1 MNINDIL
8 KDVEVD
14 VGMTRRMDC
23 HFCGGKNTFTITNSM
38 GSILF
43 NCYKASCSVSGSR
56 RVNLTVDQIKKS
68 KSTSVTEKK
77 FILPEYIVPI
87 REDRFK
93 EPKYGASLSLSW
105 KEKIWKDYCL
115 HDVKEDR
122 AVFLI
127 KDSQKGVVVDAI
139 GAATDNRL
147 PKWKRYGSSRH
158 PFVAW
163 NGKGG
168 DGGDNSCVLV
178 EDCYSACTAAKHGIT
193 GVALLGTNLLQGH
206 KRFLC
211 TNFDTVVVALDPD
224 ALQKTLQIRKEL
236 QSWVRTAKVL
246 RLTDDLKYEEEIDI
260 NNMKEM
266 IWN

>member
-1 MNINDIL
+1 MDIDTIL
-8 KDVEVD
+8 RDVD
-14 VGMTRRMDC
+14 VAIGTTKRMDC

-43 NCYKASCSVSGSR
+43 NCYKASCSVSGNR
-56 RVNLTVDQIKKS
+56 RINLTVEQIRNIKQP
-68 KSTSVTEKK
+68 TVDEK
-77 FILPEYIVPI
+77 FVLPDYIVPI
-87 REDRFK
+87 REDRFDN
-93 EPKYGASLSLSW
+93 PIGDLTW
-105 KEKIWKDYCL
+105 KEKIWRDYCL

-122 AVFLI
+122 AVFVI
-127 KDSQKGVVVDAI
+127 KDSEKGVVVDAI
-139 GAATDNRL
+139 GASTDNRL

-224 ALQKTLQIRKEL
+224 AVSYTHLTLPTK
-236 QSWVRTAKVL
+236 A
-246 RLTDDLKYEEEIDI
+246 
-260 NNMKEM
+260 
-266 IWN
+266 

>member
-8 KDVEVD
+8 KDVDVD

-77 FILPEYIVPI
+77 FILPEYIVPV
-87 REDRFK
+87 REDRFNGK
-93 EPKYGASLSLSW
+93 GILGMLSW
-105 KEKIWKDYCL
+105 KEKIWRDHCL

-122 AVFLI
+122 AVFVI
-127 KDSQKGVVVDAI
+127 KDSEKGVIVDAI
-139 GAATDNRL
+139 GAATDKRL

>member
-1 MNINDIL
+1 MNINDYIKNL
-8 KDVEVD
+8 DVD
-14 VGMTRRMDC
+14 IDSTKRMDC
-23 HFCGGKNTFTITNSM
+23 PVCNGKNTFTVTNNM
-38 GSILF
+38 GRLLW
-43 NCYKASCSVSGSR
+43 NCYKVSCNVGGNER
-56 RVNLTVDQIKKS
+56 INMTVEQIKNRN
-68 KSTSVTEKK
+68 KK
-77 FILPEYIVPI
+77 LNDSEEFVLPEYIVPPP
-87 REDRFK
+87 EDRFK
-93 EPKYGASLSLSW
+93 NPIWGLSW

-127 KDSQKGVVVDAI
+127 KDSEKGVVVDAV
-139 GAATDNRL
+139 GAATTNRL

-178 EDCYSACTAAKHGIT
+178 EDCYSACTVAKHGIT
-193 GVALLGTNLLQGH
+193 GVALLGTSLLDEH
-206 KRFLC
+206 KKFLC
-211 TNFDTVVVALDPD
+211 YNFDKVVVALDPD

-236 QSWVRTAKVL
+236 QSWIRTAKVL
-246 RLTDDLKYEEEIDI
+246 RLTDDLKYEEDIDI
-260 NNMKEM
+260 NNLKEM

>member
-1 MNINDIL
+1 MDIDTIL
-8 KDVEVD
+8 RDVDVD
-14 VGMTRRMDC
+14 VGMTKRMDC

-43 NCYKASCSVSGSR
+43 NCYKASCSVSGNR
-56 RVNLTVDQIKKS
+56 RVNLTVNQIRNIKQP
-68 KSTSVTEKK
+68 TVDEK
-77 FILPEYIVPI
+77 FVLPEYIVPI
-87 REDRFK
+87 KADRFTN
-93 EPKYGASLSLSW
+93 PIGGGLSW
-105 KEKIWKDYCL
+105 KEKIWKDHCL

-127 KDSQKGVVVDAI
+127 KDSDKGVVVDAI
-139 GAATDNRL
+139 GAATDKRL

-158 PFVAW
+158 PFVSW

-178 EDCYSACTAAKHGIT
+178 EDCYSACTASKHGIT
-193 GVALLGTNLLQGH
+193 GVALLGTNLLDEH
-206 KRFLC
+206 KRFIC
-211 TNFDTVVVALDPD
+211 NNFDTVVVALDPD

-246 RLTDDLKYEEEIDI
+246 RLTDDLKYEEDIDI
-260 NNMKEM
+260 NNLKEM
-266 IWN
+266 VWN

>member
-1 MNINDIL
+1 MDINTIL
-8 KDVEVD
+8 QDNDVPI
-14 VGMTRRMDC
+14 GSTKRMDC
-23 HFCGGKNTFTITNSM
+23 QFCGGKNTFTITNSM

-56 RVNLTVDQIKKS
+56 RVPMTVEQIRNVKRD
-68 KSTSVTEKK
+68 TVPET
-77 FILPEYIVPI
+77 FVLPEHVVPI
-87 REDRFK
+87 REDRFDN
-93 EPKYGASLSLSW
+93 PIGGLTW

-115 HDVKEDR
+115 NDVKENR
-122 AVFLI
+122 AVFVI
-127 KDSQKGVVVDAI
+127 KDSEKGMIVDAI
-139 GAATDNRL
+139 GASTDNRL

-178 EDCYSACTAAKHGIT
+178 EDCYSACTVAKYGVT
-193 GVALLGTNLLQGH
+193 GVALLGTNLLEEH

-211 TNFDTVVVALDPD
+211 HNFDKVVVALDPD

-236 QSWVRTAKVL
+236 QSWVRTVMVL
-246 RLTDDLKYEEEIDI
+246 RLTDDIKYEEDIDI

>member
-1 MNINDIL
+1 MDIDTIL
-8 KDVEVD
+8 RDVDVD
-14 VGMTRRMDC
+14 VGMTKRMDC
-23 HFCGGKNTFTITNSM
+23 YFCGGKNTFTITNSM

-43 NCYKASCSVSGSR
+43 NCYKASCSVSGNR
-56 RVNLTVDQIKKS
+56 RVNLTVDQIRNIKQP
-68 KSTSVTEKK
+68 TVDEK
-77 FILPEYIVPI
+77 FVLPEYIVPI
-87 REDRFK
+87 KADRFTN
-93 EPKYGASLSLSW
+93 PVGGGLSW
-105 KEKIWKDYCL
+105 KEKIWRDHCL

-127 KDSQKGVVVDAI
+127 KDSDKGVVVDAI
-139 GAATDNRL
+139 GASVDKRL

-158 PFVAW
+158 PFVSW

-178 EDCYSACTAAKHGIT
+178 EDCYSACTASKHGIT
-193 GVALLGTNLLQGH
+193 GVALLGTNLLQEH
-206 KRFLC
+206 KKFLC

-246 RLTDDLKYEEEIDI
+246 RLTDDIKYEEDIDI
-260 NNMKEM
+260 NNLKEM

>member
-1 MNINDIL
+1 MNIDNILNDIDL
-8 KDVEVD
+8 DIGTTK
-14 VGMTRRMDC
+14 RMDC
-23 HFCGGKNTFTITNSM
+23 PSCKGKNTFTITNSM
-38 GSILF
+38 GSVLF
-43 NCYKASCSVSGSR
+43 NCYKASCVVSGTR

-68 KSTSVTEKK
+68 KQDTVQDKK
-77 FILPEYIVPI
+77 FVLPEYIVPI
-87 REDRFK
+87 KEDRFNN
-93 EPKYGASLSLSW
+93 PIGGLTW
-105 KEKIWKDYCL
+105 KEKIWKEHCL

-127 KDSQKGVVVDAI
+127 KDSEKGVVVDAV

-147 PKWKRYGSSRH
+147 PKWKRYGRGRH

-168 DGGDNSCVLV
+168 DGGDNNCVLV
-178 EDCYSACTAAKHGIT
+178 EDCYSACTVAKYGVT
-193 GVALLGTNLLQGH
+193 GVALLGTNLLEEH

-211 TNFDTVVVALDPD
+211 HNFDKVVVALDPD

-236 QSWVRTAKVL
+236 QSWVRTVMVL
-246 RLTDDLKYEEEIDI
+246 RLTDDIKYEEDIDI

>member
-1 MNINDIL
+1 MDINSILSDIDL
-8 KDVEVD
+8 DIGTTK
-14 VGMTRRMDC
+14 RMDC
-23 HFCGGKNTFTITNSM
+23 PSCKGKNTFTVTNNM
-38 GSILF
+38 GSVIF
-43 NCYKASCSVSGSR
+43 NCYKASCTVSGTR
-56 RVNLTVDQIKKS
+56 RVSLTVDQIKKS
-68 KSTSVTEKK
+68 RSDTSVKEKK
-77 FILPEYIVPI
+77 FVLPEYIVKINEDIFKNPI
-87 REDRFK
+87 
-93 EPKYGASLSLSW
+93 GGLSW

-115 HDVKEDR
+115 HDIKEDR

-127 KDSQKGVVVDAI
+127 RNSERCMVVDAV

-178 EDCYSACTAAKHGIT
+178 EDCYSACTVAKYGIT
-193 GVALLGTNLLQGH
+193 GVALLGTSLLDEH
-206 KRFLC
+206 KKFLC
-211 TNFDTVVVALDPD
+211 HNFDKVVVALDPD

-236 QSWVRTAKVL
+236 QSWVNTAMVL
-246 RLTDDLKYEEEIDI
+246 RITDDLKYEEEIDI

-266 IWN
+266 IWS

>member
-1 MNINDIL
+1 MDIDTIL
-8 KDVEVD
+8 RDVDVD
-14 VGMTRRMDC
+14 VGMTKRMDC

-43 NCYKASCSVSGSR
+43 NCYKASCSVSGNR
-56 RVNLTVDQIKKS
+56 RVNLTVNQIRNIKQP
-68 KSTSVTEKK
+68 TVDEK

-87 REDRFK
+87 RANRFTNPIGG
-93 EPKYGASLSLSW
+93 ELSW
-105 KEKIWKDYCL
+105 KEKIWKDHCL

-127 KDSQKGVVVDAI
+127 KDSDKGIVVDAI
-139 GAATDNRL
+139 GAATDKRL

-158 PFVAW
+158 PFVSW

-178 EDCYSACTAAKHGIT
+178 EDCYSACTAFKHGIT
-193 GVALLGTNLLQGH
+193 GVALLGTNLLDEH
-206 KRFLC
+206 KRFIC
-211 TNFDTVVVALDPD
+211 NNFDTVVVALDPD
-224 ALQKTLQIRKEL
+224 ALQKTLHIRKEL

-246 RLTDDLKYEEEIDI
+246 RLTDDLKYEEDIDI
-260 NNMKEM
+260 NNLKEM
-266 IWN
+266 VWN